1 MKNKNQK
8 TFVKFCRKC
17 VSFVR
22 CGFNFIHLTGKL
34 KLNFSINRNESRVE
48 ITMFNTYCTHNV
60 PYIMIVSGC
69 AVCSV
74 LCAQQCSGKSVV
86 KFLIETVLN
95 VFVCASVRVCMDVSL
110 MLRHIKMSSSYVTH
124 SCLAAYSDRLG
135 VIIGIKHACVNADK
149 VK

>member
-1 MKNKNQK
+1 MELNCYTQIRLSFFLNTHSWLFHFQILMENGKIAWWKCNMKNKNQK

-95 VFVCASVRVCMDVSL
+95 VFVCASVRVCVWM
-110 MLRHIKMSSSYVTH
+110 
-124 SCLAAYSDRLG
+124 CL
-135 VIIGIKHACVNADK
+135 
-149 VK
+149 

>member
-1 MKNKNQK
+1 MVKLRGGCNMKNKNQK

-48 ITMFNTYCTHNV
+48 ITMFNTYCAHNV

-69 AVCSV
+69 AVCCV

-95 VFVCASVRVCMDVSL
+95 VFVCACVYGCVFNA
-110 MLRHIKMSSSYVTH
+110 SSYKNVIVICYTFML
-124 SCLAAYSDRLG
+124 SC
-135 VIIGIKHACVNADK
+135 IF
-149 VK
+149 